1 MTGQVSA
8 EKIEESTKQVR
19 NTIHSSIMHS
29 ISSCTEDL
37 EILVGKWKYRNI
49 HALCDKCYNKGI
61 YKVDEAK
68 RRLGGGKIWVGVIN
82 CIMKSRH

>member
-37 EILVGKWKYRNI
+37 GILVGKWKYRNI
-49 HALCDKCYNKGI
+49 HALRDKCYN
-61 YKVDEAK
+61 KVDEAK
-68 RRLGGGKIWVGVIN
+68 RKVCVGGKFEWG
-82 CIMKSRH
+82 